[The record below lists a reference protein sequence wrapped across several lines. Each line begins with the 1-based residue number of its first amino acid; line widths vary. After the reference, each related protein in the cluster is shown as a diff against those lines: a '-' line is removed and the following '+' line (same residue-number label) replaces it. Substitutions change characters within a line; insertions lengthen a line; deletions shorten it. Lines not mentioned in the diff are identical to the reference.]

1 MAEFDMN
8 IFRWGCNSAA
18 NVTPCD
24 VEFEKNYPLIY
35 MKAKYVVCLFIVICG
50 LLCSAPLA
58 LAQST
63 AFMYQGLLNAAAL
76 PANGNYD
83 LRFGLYPT
91 NSGGAAVANL
101 ITNADVPVSNG
112 VFTVTVDFGDVFNGA
127 PYWLEIGVRT
137 NGSTNGFTL
146 LSPRQEVTP
155 SPYSLYSQAAGNVT
169 GVLAVTNLPANVALL
184 NGNANFTGALT
195 ASNFV
200 GNGAGLTNLNPVN
213 PTGSGAALTNLAYH
227 VYNVRDYGAGNG
239 LIGADSAAFRTV
251 ISLWMNN
258 GGTIYLPPGDYY
270 DTNIYNISLTTG
282 DEPFLS
288 MASINIIG
296 AGSELTHW
304 HFFGTN
310 ATWWTFQAAAAP
322 QLVQGV
328 TFVAGYGSGAFTGT
342 GGTNNCFWD
351 GGAQGH
357 RLMTD
362 VGFANW
368 QGIACNFIGGGAA
381 GDFRKVQFW
390 YCGTGISLAGYDDDT
405 IISAIGYNNT
415 NTIIDLGEM
424 SLVSG
429 NTSTKAAQINIFGAN
444 NNRGVIVGNGAG
456 CAVSGYIENTTNSV
470 VTIGHPSGSDAG
482 IQTVSIRDLGFL
494 QYGDGRGPEVVC
506 QIYTAPTLLTVRNV
520 ETSFT
525 NILSMNSASD
535 LSPIIFESA
544 EIYGG
549 IIMAFSD
556 GRTIQNTVPVNHINI
571 TEDHWQKISGGLT
584 GSFQETANSRSFT
597 ANNASLDTN
606 GNLKVL
612 GNLFGGK
619 TLTTLGPGA
628 TYNVNAGIKFQS
640 VYVNSS
646 VVLAITNLA
655 LFPAANGA
663 NIDLLLYP
671 GLGACSTTW
680 PTNWLWE
687 NEAGTAIVPSSA
699 AANTLMHVKLT
710 VDVQPSVTNIVAHAL
725 TAPYA
730 TVLDTNAVNFFTAIH
745 NHTNTLSSTQSNAVN
760 TLVQNLKM
768 YGLWSKAD
776 CIYPLIGSGSGT
788 TNNAGTNSW
797 SINLVNTN
805 KYNIKW
811 IGSVTFAATG
821 VTGDGSTGYGDTSF
835 NPTNATSPN
844 YTQNSA
850 SLAAYVKTASPNVN
864 GDFLGATDG
873 ARAAL
878 LYNGNFSM
886 DGFNDT
892 ESGVNTYPYTSGLQL
907 GTRTAST
914 VQAAQS
920 GTATYWMGD
929 TSASTGVPNDDIF
942 ILCRNSGGPANY
954 SSANLAFVWI
964 GGALSSSDAANLTA
978 VVTAF
983 ETALGRQ

>member
-1 MAEFDMN
+1 
-8 IFRWGCNSAA
+8 
-18 NVTPCD
+18 
-24 VEFEKNYPLIY
+24 
-35 MKAKYVVCLFIVICG
+35 MKVKYAVFLFVVICG
-50 LLCSAPLA
+50 LLAATPPI

-63 AFMYQGLLNAAAL
+63 AFTYQGLLDTAGS
-76 PANGNYD
+76 PARGNYD
-83 LRFGLYPT
+83 LRFGLYFT
-91 NSGGAAVANL
+91 NSGGAPVANL
-101 ITNADVPVSNG
+101 ITNAAVPVSNG
-112 VFTVTVDFGDVFNGA
+112 VFTVTVDFGEVFNGA
-127 PYWLEIGVRT
+127 SYWLEIGVRT
-137 NGSTNGFTL
+137 NASTNGFTT

-155 SPYSLYSQAAGNVT
+155 SPYSLYALAAGNVT

-184 NGNANFTGALT
+184 NGNPNFSGAIT

-239 LIGADSAAFRTV
+239 SSAADSAAFRTV
-251 ISLWMNN
+251 VGLWTNN

-282 DEPFLS
+282 DQSFVS
-288 MASINIIG
+288 MASINIVG
-296 AGSELTHW
+296 AGAELTRW

-310 ATWWTFQAAAAP
+310 ATWWTFQLGAAP

-328 TFVAGYGSGAFTGT
+328 TFTAGYGAGNLIES

-351 GGAQGH
+351 AAAQGH

-362 VGFANW
+362 VIFANW
-368 QGIACNFIGGGAA
+368 QGIGCNFIGGGAA
-381 GDFRKVQFW
+381 GDFRKLQFW

-405 IISAIGYNNT
+405 IISVIGYNNT
-415 NTIIDLGEM
+415 NAIIDLGEM
-424 SLVSG
+424 SLVANG
-429 NTSTKAAQINIFGAN
+429 TSTKAAQINIFGVN
-444 NNRGVIVGNGAG
+444 NNRGVIAGNGAG
-456 CAVSGYIENTTNSV
+456 CSVSGYIENTTNSV
-470 VTIGHPSGSDAG
+470 VTIGHPNGSDSA

-494 QYGDGRGPEVVC
+494 QYADGRGPEVIC

-525 NILSMNSASD
+525 NIVSMNSAAD
-535 LSPIIFESA
+535 LSPIIYESP
-544 EIYGG
+544 EINGG
-549 IIMAFSD
+549 IVMAFSD
-556 GRTIQNTVPVNHINI
+556 GRTIQNTASVNYINI
-571 TEDHWQKISGGLT
+571 TENHWQKISGGLT
-584 GSFQETANSRSFT
+584 ASYQETPNSRSFA
-597 ANNASLDTN
+597 ANNASLDAN
-606 GNLKVL
+606 GNFKAL

-619 TLTTLGPGA
+619 TLTTLAPGA
-628 TYNVNAGIKFQS
+628 TYNVNAGIQNQS

-646 VVLAITNLA
+646 VTFAITNLA
-655 LFPAANGA
+655 ILSAANGV
-663 NIDLLLYP
+663 NVNLLLYP

-687 NEAGTAIVPSSA
+687 NEAGTATGPAST

-710 VDVQPSVTNIVAHAL
+710 IDVQPSVTNILAHAL
-725 TAPYA
+725 IAPYA
-730 TVLDTNAVNFFTAIH
+730 TVLDTNATSFFTAIH
-745 NHTNTLSSTQSNAVN
+745 NRSNTLSSTQSNAVN
-760 TLVQNLKM
+760 TLVENLKM

-776 CIYPLIGSGSGT
+776 CIYPLVGSGSGT

-811 IGSVTFAATG
+811 TGSVTFGATG
-821 VTGDGSTGYGDTSF
+821 VTGDGSSGYGDTSF

-850 SLAAYVKTASPNVN
+850 SLAAYVRTASPTMN
-864 GDFLGATDG
+864 GDFVGSTDG

-878 LYNGNFSM
+878 SYTGNFSM
-886 DGFNDT
+886 DGFNDG
-892 ESGVNTYPYTSGLQL
+892 ESGVNAISYTAGLQI
-907 GTRTAST
+907 GTRTGST
-914 VQAAQS
+914 VQALQS
-920 GTATYWMGD
+920 GSSGYQLGNTT
-929 TSASTGVPNDDIF
+929 TSTGVPNDAVF

-954 SSANLAFVWI
+954 TSANLAFIWI
-964 GGALSSSDAANLTA
+964 GGALSSSDAANLNA

-983 ETALGRQ
+983 EAALGRQ